1 MRVPLAMVQPVG
13 NWLVAK
19 LTKRKKKQA
28 AEPRSLEDVSP
39 NRLQAASEKAASDG
53 SRRGN
58 EGRA

>member
-1 MRVPLAMVQPVG
+1 MVQPVG